1 MLLFKA
7 TLPQRIAL
15 MAFLIPVV
23 TIAVSYALTVMAG
36 HEPLCIPYIE
46 GCATIT
52 STGIYYPAA
61 YILRAGIAMSAVV
74 FILWW
79 YCVRAWLESVKQA
92 PLVGWFHAVVWIAVI
107 ASVLIIASMVILGE
121 NLIPSRDHRTLW
133 RFHAVTAGLFFL
145 ANSICQIMMTVRMR
159 QLRDQLGI
167 KFSHI
172 IAKEVLAAIQLV
184 MLLVLIVMTIMD
196 WEFDGMI
203 AFFEWWLA
211 TLSSLF
217 YLSAYWD
224 WHTFRLTRL
233 EQEFPA

>member
-1 MLLFKA
+1 MWLYHA
-7 TLPQRIAL
+7 TLPERVVLA
-15 MAFLIPVV
+15 AFFIPIV
-23 TIAVSYALTVMAG
+23 TIAVSYAITVVDG
-36 HEPLCIPYIE
+36 HEPLCFPYIE

-92 PLVGWFHAVVWIAVI
+92 EMVGWFHCVVWVAFI

-121 NLIPSRDHRTLW
+121 NLIPSREHRGLW
-133 RFHAVTAGLFFL
+133 RFHAITAGLFFL

-159 QLRDQLGI
+159 QLRRSLNI

-172 IAKEVLAAIQLV
+172 VIKEVLA
-184 MLLVLIVMTIMD
+184 VLQFLFLSALIMMTIMG
-196 WEFDGMI
+196 WEFKGMV

-224 WHTFRLTRL
+224 WHNFRLTRL
-233 EQEFPA
+233 EQSTV